1 MDIYNILD
9 ELNIKYEQIEH
20 KPVFTIEEALEEK
33 IPDKING
40 IECKNLFV
48 KNKDNYYLI
57 FMEASKRANL
67 KELAKFLSKSKLSF
81 SNEKELKEILNLNI
95 GSVTPIGIINDKNNL
110 VVLLIDKD
118 LKGKKVLV
126 HPNTNTKTM
135 SIEYEDLIKFIEYTN
150 HKYII
155 F

>member
-20 KPVFTIEEALEEK
+20 KPVFTIEEALEEN

-40 IECKNLFV
+40 VECKNLFV

-67 KELAKFLSKSKLSF
+67 KELAKLLNKSKLSF

-110 VVLLIDKD
+110 VVLLIDRD

-135 SIEYEDLIKFIEYTN
+135 SIEYEDLIRFIEYTN

>member
-1 MDIYNILD
+1 MDIYNILE
-9 ELNIKYEQIEH
+9 ELNIKYEEIEH

-67 KELAKFLSKSKLSF
+67 KELAKLLNKSKLSF

-110 VVLLIDKD
+110 VVLLIDRD

-135 SIEYEDLIKFIEYTN
+135 SIEYEDLIRFIEYTN
-150 HKYII
+150 HKYIV

>member
-1 MDIYNILD
+1 MDIYNILN
-9 ELNIKYEQIEH
+9 ELNHKYEQIEH
-20 KPVFTIEEALEEK
+20 KPVFTIEEALEEN

-40 IECKNLFV
+40 VECKNLFV

-67 KELAKFLSKSKLSF
+67 KELAKLLNKSKLSF
-81 SNEKELKEILNLNI
+81 SNEKELKEILKLNI

-110 VVLLIDKD
+110 VVLLIDRD

-135 SIEYEDLIKFIEYTN
+135 SIEYEDLIRFIEYTN
-150 HKYII
+150 HKYIV

>member
-1 MDIYNILD
+1 MDIYNILN

-67 KELAKFLSKSKLSF
+67 KELAKLLNKSKLSF
-81 SNEKELKEILNLNI
+81 SNEKELKEILKLNI

-110 VVLLIDKD
+110 VVLLIDRD

-135 SIEYEDLIKFIEYTN
+135 SIEYEDLIRFIEYTN
-150 HKYII
+150 HKYIV

>member
-9 ELNIKYEQIEH
+9 ELNIKYEEIEH

-67 KELAKFLSKSKLSF
+67 KELAKLLNKSKLSF

-110 VVLLIDKD
+110 VVLLIDRD

-135 SIEYEDLIKFIEYTN
+135 SIEYEDLIRFIEYTN
-150 HKYII
+150 HKYIV

>member
-1 MDIYNILD
+1 MDIYNILN

-20 KPVFTIEEALEEK
+20 KPVFTIEEALEEN

-40 IECKNLFV
+40 VECKNLFV

-67 KELAKFLSKSKLSF
+67 KELAKLLNKSKLSF
-81 SNEKELKEILNLNI
+81 SNEKELKEILKLNI

-110 VVLLIDKD
+110 VVLLIDRD

-135 SIEYEDLIKFIEYTN
+135 SIEYEDLIRFIEYTN
-150 HKYII
+150 HKYIV

>member
-9 ELNIKYEQIEH
+9 ELNIKYEEIEH

-67 KELAKFLSKSKLSF
+67 KELAKLLNKSKLSF

-110 VVLLIDKD
+110 VVLLIDRD
-118 LKGKKVLV
+118 LKGKKILV

-135 SIEYEDLIKFIEYTN
+135 SIEYEDLIRFIEYTN
-150 HKYII
+150 HKYIV

>member
-20 KPVFTIEEALEEK
+20 KPVFTIEEALEEN

-40 IECKNLFV
+40 VECKNLFV

-67 KELAKFLSKSKLSF
+67 KELAKLLNKSKLSF

-110 VVLLIDKD
+110 VVLLIDRD

-135 SIEYEDLIKFIEYTN
+135 SIEYEDLIRFIEYTN
-150 HKYII
+150 HKYIV

>member
-1 MDIYNILD
+1 MDIYNILN

-20 KPVFTIEEALEEK
+20 KPVFTIEEALEEN

-40 IECKNLFV
+40 VECKNLFV

-67 KELAKFLSKSKLSF
+67 KELAKLLNKSKLSF

-110 VVLLIDKD
+110 VVLLIDRD

-135 SIEYEDLIKFIEYTN
+135 SIEYEDLIRFIEYTN
-150 HKYII
+150 HKYIV